1 MNGAPFYSIHNPVP
15 GETGMSLRKWGYKF
29 YKEPKWAVV
38 WYLTTGTL
46 CAITCLVLSRTGY
59 LPWDDVTAILL
70 GFFVPIV
77 VYSFKEAMG
86 WYEYPRRYG
95 SYAVSERYLELALE
109 YIHKER
115 WEDALKYLDPILHDM
130 PDHLRALYYAAV
142 CREKLGQRDKAK
154 EHVLQYLEAKP
165 EDFEAQEL
173 LQRVEAV

>member
-1 MNGAPFYSIHNPVP
+1 MNGLSFYSLRSLVL

-46 CAITCLVLSRTGY
+46 CAITCLALSRAGY
-59 LPWDDVTAILL
+59 LPWDDLTAILL

-77 VYSFKEAMG
+77 VYSFKEGMG

-95 SYAVSERYLELALE
+95 SYAVSERYLELAIE
-109 YIHKER
+109 YVESER
-115 WEDALKYLDPILHDM
+115 WDDALKYLDPILHDM

-142 CREKLGQRDKAK
+142 CREKLGDKDVASR
-154 EHVLQYLEAKP
+154 HILQYLKEKP
-165 EDFEAQEL
+165 DDSDARNL
-173 LQRVEAV
+173 LSRVTAV

>member
-1 MNGAPFYSIHNPVP
+1 MNGLSFYSLRSLVL

-46 CAITCLVLSRTGY
+46 CAITCFALSRAGY
-59 LPWDDVTAILL
+59 LPWDDLTAILL

-77 VYSFKEAMG
+77 VYSFKEGMG

-95 SYAVSERYLELALE
+95 SYAVSERYLELAIE
-109 YIHKER
+109 YVESER
-115 WEDALKYLDPILHDM
+115 WDDALKYLDPILHDM

-142 CREKLGQRDKAK
+142 CREKLGDKDVASR
-154 EHVLQYLEAKP
+154 HILQYLKEKP
-165 EDFEAQEL
+165 DDSDARNL
-173 LQRVEAV
+173 LSRVTAV